1 LPSRGKLYVVGI
13 GPGCVDLL
21 TLKAKRVIENSDYV
35 IGHKTYLNL
44 IRNII
49 KGKVIE
55 SEMGREI
62 ERVKLA
68 IELAK
73 NSVVCLVSGG
83 DPNIYGIAP
92 LVVEYIYLCNNDNN
106 NIVDF
111 EIVSGVTALSI
122 ASILLGSAISGDHAV
137 ISLSDLLTPWRI
149 IENRLKKALEGDF
162 VIAIYNP
169 SSRRRRTNL
178 EKALKI
184 IMEYRGDIRIG
195 VVKNACRD
203 GEEVRVMRC
212 GEILS
217 SDVVD
222 MHTILIIPNSESVVN
237 ENVII
242 TPRGY
247 SRKYELR

>member
-1 LPSRGKLYVVGI
+1 MPSQGKLYVVGI

-44 IRNII
+44 IRDIV

-55 SEMGREI
+55 SGMGREI

-73 NSVVCLVSGG
+73 NSVVSLISGG

-92 LVVEYIYLCNNDNN
+92 LVVEYIYLCNNND

-111 EIVSGVTALSI
+111 EIISGVTALSI

-137 ISLSDLLTPWRI
+137 ISLSDLLTPWEV

-178 EKALKI
+178 EKALEI

-203 GEEVRVMRC
+203 GEEVRIMRC
-212 GEILS
+212 SEILS
-217 SDVVD
+217 SDIVD